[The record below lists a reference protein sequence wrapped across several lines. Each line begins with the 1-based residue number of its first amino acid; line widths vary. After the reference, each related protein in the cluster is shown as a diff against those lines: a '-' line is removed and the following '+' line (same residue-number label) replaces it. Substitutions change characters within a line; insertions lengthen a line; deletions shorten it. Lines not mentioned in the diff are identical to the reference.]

1 MNVVLFLEETLQVL
15 GAETVGVACVAVLL
29 FTYVKVM
36 HSHKA

>member
-29 FTYVKVM
+29 FAYTQVM
-36 HSHKA
+36 RSHKA